1 MDTNSELLNK
11 RIEENLKALP
21 DLEATAR
28 EKRVKELESLYKLRI
43 EEMKT
48 ETEARQKGAEHM
60 DAMCQA
66 QAEAKERKIN
76 FGARLAFDALSL
88 GLQLAAYSCFI
99 KAGFKFEETGTFCS
113 KTFRDVTGG
122 FMKFIRK

>member
-1 MDTNSELLNK
+1 M
-11 RIEENLKALP
+11 R
-21 DLEATAR
+21 
-28 EKRVKELESLYKLRI
+28 
-43 EEMKT
+43 T

>member
-1 MDTNSELLNK
+1 MDNNSELLNK
-11 RIEENLKALP
+11 RINEALDALP
-21 DLEATAR
+21 GLEAADR

-43 EEMKT
+43 EETKNQA
-48 ETEARQKGAEHM
+48 EVRQKDTEHM